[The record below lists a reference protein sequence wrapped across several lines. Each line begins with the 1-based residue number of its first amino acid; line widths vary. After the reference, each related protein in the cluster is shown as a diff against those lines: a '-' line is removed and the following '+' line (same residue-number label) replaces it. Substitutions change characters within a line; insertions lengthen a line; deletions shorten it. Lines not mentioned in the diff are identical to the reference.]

1 MTLADHPGEN
11 GSIGQLFLQQAETV
25 RLICPGSAAIEIGS
39 VDGEK
44 GSGAEGG
51 LEVGEAWH
59 PLSVTDVEGGESL
72 LLREISRGTHVGQV
86 IDAIVTET

>member
-1 MTLADHPGEN
+1 MELSGQS

-25 RLICPGSAAIEIGS
+25 RLICPGRTAALC
-39 VDGEK
+39 EK
-44 GSGAEGG
+44 GSGGEGG
-51 LEVGEAWH
+51 LEVDAEGTAEAWH

-72 LLREISRGTHVGQV
+72 LLREISRGTHVGQA

>member
-1 MTLADHPGEN
+1 MELSGQS

-25 RLICPGSAAIEIGS
+25 RLICPGAAIDG

-44 GSGAEGG
+44 GSGGEGG
-51 LEVGEAWH
+51 LEVDAEGTAEAWH

-72 LLREISRGTHVGQV
+72 LLREISRGTHVGQA